1 MAQEKS
7 ITVAISRLLDL
18 LKKDK
23 KDVYGIYLLSILAGI
38 VSLSLPLGIQTI
50 IGFVM
55 AGSLSTSIIILIVLV
70 LTGTFLSGLLQI
82 KQLEFIEKIEQ
93 KMFVR
98 YALEF
103 GSKLPHLNIEKL
115 DNHYLPELVNRFF
128 DVPTLQKSLHK
139 LLVDIPAALFQILL
153 GTILLSFYHPLFIA
167 FGIVLLLIVI
177 FILKTT
183 SAKGFETS
191 LYTSDYKY
199 NVASWLEDM
208 ARSIKTFKFGRES
221 RINIVRTDKI
231 SAKYI
236 EARTKH
242 FDILIIQYWSLVAF
256 KLLITAAML
265 ILGVALLI
273 NQQINIGQ
281 FIAADIVIIAI
292 MASIEK
298 LIGNMDQV
306 YEALTAVEKLNK
318 VIGSELEKGGSL
330 KLNTSNKGLSVVF
343 EDVSFSYPDTGL
355 VFEQLNFELNAGQW
369 MLISGKS
376 GSGKSTI
383 LRLLSGT
390 FSDFKGKI
398 FVDGL
403 PIKNYDLSNLR
414 SNMGMLFGQLDL
426 FSGTLLQ
433 NITLDNPS
441 IDLEKVKEMSSLVGL
456 DLFVR
461 DQEYG
466 FDAMIDPMGKRLPAI
481 VKNQILLCRALIMPS
496 KLYILEDPFWCL
508 KDKNTIAV
516 INYLKNSGATVVI
529 TGNNQI
535 GDFDKVLEL

>member
-403 PIKNYDLSNLR
+403 PIKNYDLNNLR

>member
-18 LKKDK
+18 VKKDK
-23 KDVYGIYLLSILAGI
+23 RDVYSIYLLSILAGI

-55 AGSLSTSIIILIVLV
+55 AGSLSTSIVILIVLV
-70 LTGTFLSGLLQI
+70 LIGTFLSGFLQI

-93 KMFVR
+93 KIFVR

-115 DNHYLPELVNRFF
+115 DSHYLPELVNRFF

-153 GTILLSFYHPLFIA
+153 GTLLLSFYHPLFIA

-177 FILKTT
+177 VVLKTT

-191 LYTSDYKY
+191 IYTSDYKY
-199 NVASWLEDM
+199 NVVSWLEDI

-221 RINIVRTDKI
+221 MININRTDNI

-236 EARTKH
+236 DARTKH
-242 FDILIIQYWSLVAF
+242 FKILKIQFWSLVAF

-265 ILGVALLI
+265 ILGVVLLI

-330 KLNTSNKGLSVVF
+330 KLSSANQGLSVVF
-343 EDVSFSYPDTGL
+343 DAVSFSYPDTGL
-355 VFEQLNFELNAGQW
+355 VFEQLNFGLNSGEW
-369 MLISGKS
+369 MLITGKS

-390 FSDFKGKI
+390 FTDFKGKI

-403 PIKNYDLSNLR
+403 PIKNYDLHNLR

-433 NITLDNPS
+433 NITLDNPN
-441 IDLEKVKEMSSLVGL
+441 IDLEKVKDMTCMVGL
-456 DLFVR
+456 DEYVK

-496 KLYILEDPFWCL
+496 KLYILEDPFGCL
-508 KDKNTIAV
+508 KDKNTVAV
-516 INYLKNSGATVVI
+516 IDYLKNTGATVIV
-529 TGNNQI
+529 TGNHQS

>member
-1 MAQEKS
+1 M
-7 ITVAISRLLDL
+7 
-18 LKKDK
+18 
-23 KDVYGIYLLSILAGI
+23 
-38 VSLSLPLGIQTI
+38 
-50 IGFVM
+50 
-55 AGSLSTSIIILIVLV
+55 
-70 LTGTFLSGLLQI
+70 
-82 KQLEFIEKIEQ
+82 
-93 KMFVR
+93 
-98 YALEF
+98 
-103 GSKLPHLNIEKL
+103 
-115 DNHYLPELVNRFF
+115 
-128 DVPTLQKSLHK
+128 
-139 LLVDIPAALFQILL
+139 
-153 GTILLSFYHPLFIA
+153 LSFYHPLFIA

-236 EARTKH
+236 DARTKH
-242 FDILIIQYWSLVAF
+242 FNILIIQYWSLVAF

-403 PIKNYDLSNLR
+403 PIKNYDLNNLR

>member
-18 LKKDK
+18 VKKDK
-23 KDVYGIYLLSILAGI
+23 RDVYSIYLLSILAGI

-55 AGSLSTSIIILIVLV
+55 AGSLSTSIVILIVLV
-70 LTGTFLSGLLQI
+70 LIGTFLSGFLQI

-93 KMFVR
+93 KIFVR

-115 DNHYLPELVNRFF
+115 DSHYLPELVNRFF

-177 FILKTT
+177 VVLKTT

-191 LYTSDYKY
+191 IYTSDYKY
-199 NVASWLEDM
+199 NVVSWLEDI

-221 RINIVRTDKI
+221 MININRTDSI

-236 EARTKH
+236 DARTKH
-242 FDILIIQYWSLVAF
+242 FKILKIQFWSLVAF

-265 ILGVALLI
+265 ILGVVLLI

-330 KLNTSNKGLSVVF
+330 KLSSANQGLSVVF
-343 EDVSFSYPDTGL
+343 DAVSFSYPDTGL
-355 VFEQLNFELNAGQW
+355 VFEQLNFGLNSGEW
-369 MLISGKS
+369 MLITGKS

-390 FSDFKGKI
+390 FTDFKGKI

-403 PIKNYDLSNLR
+403 PIKNYDLHNLR

-433 NITLDNPS
+433 NITLDNPN
-441 IDLEKVKEMSSLVGL
+441 IDLEKVKDMTCMVGL
-456 DLFVR
+456 DEYVK

-496 KLYILEDPFWCL
+496 KLYILEDPFGCL
-508 KDKNTIAV
+508 KDKNTVAV
-516 INYLKNSGATVVI
+516 IDYLKNTGATVIV
-529 TGNNQI
+529 TGNHQS

>member
-343 EDVSFSYPDTGL
+343 DDVSFSYPDTGL

-456 DLFVR
+456 DLFVK

>member
-318 VIGSELEKGGSL
+318 VIGSELEKGGTL

-403 PIKNYDLSNLR
+403 PIKNYDLNNLR

>member
-18 LKKDK
+18 VKKDK
-23 KDVYGIYLLSILAGI
+23 RDVYSIYLLSILAGI

-55 AGSLSTSIIILIVLV
+55 AGSLSTSIVILIVLV
-70 LTGTFLSGLLQI
+70 LIGTFLSGFLQI

-93 KMFVR
+93 KIFVR

-115 DNHYLPELVNRFF
+115 DSHYLPELVNRFF

-153 GTILLSFYHPLFIA
+153 GTLLLSFYHPLFIA

-177 FILKTT
+177 VVLKTT

-191 LYTSDYKY
+191 IYTSDYKY
-199 NVASWLEDM
+199 NVVSWLEDI

-221 RINIVRTDKI
+221 MININRTDSI

-236 EARTKH
+236 DARTKH
-242 FDILIIQYWSLVAF
+242 FKILKIQFWSLVAF

-265 ILGVALLI
+265 ILGVVLLI

-330 KLNTSNKGLSVVF
+330 KLSSANQGLSVVF
-343 EDVSFSYPDTGL
+343 DAVSFSYPDTGL
-355 VFEQLNFELNAGQW
+355 VFEQLNFGLNSGEW
-369 MLISGKS
+369 MLITGKS

-390 FSDFKGKI
+390 FTDFKGKI

-403 PIKNYDLSNLR
+403 PIKNYDLHNLR

-433 NITLDNPS
+433 NITLDNPN
-441 IDLEKVKEMSSLVGL
+441 IDLEKVKDMTCMVGL
-456 DLFVR
+456 DEYVK

-496 KLYILEDPFWCL
+496 KLYILEDPFGCL
-508 KDKNTIAV
+508 KDKNTVAV
-516 INYLKNSGATVVI
+516 IDYLKNTGATVIV
-529 TGNNQI
+529 TGNHQS

>member
-18 LKKDK
+18 VKKDK
-23 KDVYGIYLLSILAGI
+23 RDVYSIYLLSILAGI

-55 AGSLSTSIIILIVLV
+55 AGSLSTSIVILIVLV
-70 LTGTFLSGLLQI
+70 LIGTFLSGFLQI

-93 KMFVR
+93 KIFVR

-115 DNHYLPELVNRFF
+115 DSHYLPELVNRFF

-153 GTILLSFYHPLFIA
+153 GTLLLSFYHPLFIA

-177 FILKTT
+177 VVLKTT

-191 LYTSDYKY
+191 IYTSDYKY
-199 NVASWLEDM
+199 NVVSWLEDI

-221 RINIVRTDKI
+221 MININRTDSI

-236 EARTKH
+236 DARTKH
-242 FDILIIQYWSLVAF
+242 FKILKIQFWSLVAF

-265 ILGVALLI
+265 ILGVVLLI

-330 KLNTSNKGLSVVF
+330 KLNSANQGLSVVF
-343 EDVSFSYPDTGL
+343 DAVSFSYPDTGL
-355 VFEQLNFELNAGQW
+355 VFEQLNFGLNSGEW
-369 MLISGKS
+369 MLITGKS

-390 FSDFKGKI
+390 FTDFKGKI

-403 PIKNYDLSNLR
+403 PIKNYDLHNLR

-433 NITLDNPS
+433 NITLDNPN
-441 IDLEKVKEMSSLVGL
+441 IDLEKVKDMTCMVGL
-456 DLFVR
+456 DEYVK

-496 KLYILEDPFWCL
+496 KLYILEDPFGCL
-508 KDKNTIAV
+508 KDKNTVAV
-516 INYLKNSGATVVI
+516 IDYLKNTGATVIV
-529 TGNNQI
+529 TGNHQS

>member
-18 LKKDK
+18 VKKDK
-23 KDVYGIYLLSILAGI
+23 RDVYSIYLLSILAGI

-55 AGSLSTSIIILIVLV
+55 AGSLSTSIVILIVLV
-70 LTGTFLSGLLQI
+70 LIGTFLSGFLQI

-93 KMFVR
+93 KIFVR

-115 DNHYLPELVNRFF
+115 DSHYLPELVNRFF

-177 FILKTT
+177 VVLKTT

-191 LYTSDYKY
+191 IYTSDYKY
-199 NVASWLEDM
+199 NVVSWLEDI

-221 RINIVRTDKI
+221 MININRTDNI

-236 EARTKH
+236 DARTKH
-242 FDILIIQYWSLVAF
+242 FKILKIQFWSLVAF

-265 ILGVALLI
+265 ILGVVLLI

-330 KLNTSNKGLSVVF
+330 KLNSANQGLSVVF
-343 EDVSFSYPDTGL
+343 DAVSFSYPDTGL
-355 VFEQLNFELNAGQW
+355 VFEQLNFGLNSGEW
-369 MLISGKS
+369 MLITGKS

-390 FSDFKGKI
+390 FTDFKGKI

-403 PIKNYDLSNLR
+403 PIKNYDLHNLR

-426 FSGTLLQ
+426 FSGTLMQ
-433 NITLDNPS
+433 NITLDNPN
-441 IDLEKVKEMSSLVGL
+441 IDLEKVKGMTRMVGL
-456 DLFVR
+456 DEYVK

-496 KLYILEDPFWCL
+496 KLYILEDPFGCL
-508 KDKNTIAV
+508 KDKNTVAV
-516 INYLKNSGATVVI
+516 IDYLKNTGATVIV
-529 TGNNQI
+529 TGNHQS

>member
-1 MAQEKS
+1 MAKEKS

-18 LKKDK
+18 VKKDK
-23 KDVYGIYLLSILAGI
+23 RDVYSIYLLSILAGI

-55 AGSLSTSIIILIVLV
+55 AGSLSTSIVILIVLV
-70 LTGTFLSGLLQI
+70 LIGTFLSGFLQI

-93 KMFVR
+93 KIFVR

-115 DNHYLPELVNRFF
+115 DSHYLPELVNRFF

-177 FILKTT
+177 VVLKTT

-191 LYTSDYKY
+191 IYTSDYKY
-199 NVASWLEDM
+199 NVVSWLEDI

-221 RINIVRTDKI
+221 MININRTDNI

-236 EARTKH
+236 DARTKH
-242 FDILIIQYWSLVAF
+242 FKILKIQFWSLVAF

-265 ILGVALLI
+265 ILGVVLLI

-306 YEALTAVEKLNK
+306 YEALTAVEKLNR

-330 KLNTSNKGLSVVF
+330 KLNSANQGLSVVF
-343 EDVSFSYPDTGL
+343 DAVSFSYPDTGL
-355 VFEQLNFELNAGQW
+355 VFEQLNFGLNSGEW
-369 MLISGKS
+369 MLITGKS

-390 FSDFKGKI
+390 FTDFKGKI

-403 PIKNYDLSNLR
+403 PIKNYDLHNLR

-426 FSGTLLQ
+426 FSGTLMQ
-433 NITLDNPS
+433 NITLDNPN
-441 IDLEKVKEMSSLVGL
+441 IDLEKVKGMTLMVGL
-456 DLFVR
+456 DEYVK

-496 KLYILEDPFWCL
+496 KLYILEDPFGCL
-508 KDKNTIAV
+508 KDKNTVAV
-516 INYLKNSGATVVI
+516 IDYLKNTGATVIV
-529 TGNNQI
+529 TGNHQS

>member
-18 LKKDK
+18 VKKDK
-23 KDVYGIYLLSILAGI
+23 RDVYSIYLLSILAGI

-55 AGSLSTSIIILIVLV
+55 AGSLSTSIVILIVLV
-70 LTGTFLSGLLQI
+70 LIGTFLSGFLQI

-93 KMFVR
+93 KIFVR

-115 DNHYLPELVNRFF
+115 DSHYLPELVNRFF

-153 GTILLSFYHPLFIA
+153 GTLLLSFYHPLFIA

-177 FILKTT
+177 VVLKTT

-191 LYTSDYKY
+191 IYTSDYKY
-199 NVASWLEDM
+199 NVVSWLEDI

-221 RINIVRTDKI
+221 MININRTDSI

-236 EARTKH
+236 DARTKH
-242 FDILIIQYWSLVAF
+242 FKILKIQFWSLVAF

-265 ILGVALLI
+265 ILGVVLLI

-330 KLNTSNKGLSVVF
+330 KLNSANQGLSVVF
-343 EDVSFSYPDTGL
+343 DAVSFSYPDTGL
-355 VFEQLNFELNAGQW
+355 VFEQLNFGLNSGEW
-369 MLISGKS
+369 MLITGKS

-390 FSDFKGKI
+390 FTDFKGKI

-403 PIKNYDLSNLR
+403 PIKNYDLHNLR

-426 FSGTLLQ
+426 FSGTLMQ
-433 NITLDNPS
+433 NITLDNPN
-441 IDLEKVKEMSSLVGL
+441 IDLEKVKDMTCMVGL
-456 DLFVR
+456 DEYVK

-496 KLYILEDPFWCL
+496 KLYILEDPFGCL
-508 KDKNTIAV
+508 KDKNTLAV
-516 INYLKNSGATVVI
+516 IDYLKNTGATVIV
-529 TGNNQI
+529 TGNHQS